1 MRFTCDITLA
11 NTLVQSFQDDWCQ
24 TVFNLVQKKKKI
36 MRWWLFVVLLQSSVG
51 LGCRCN
57 LVVGLILKSME
68 KQEGQPWSPQPQL
81 VKPQRPLPLVAKGF
95 AT

>member
-24 TVFNLVQKKKKI
+24 TVFNLVQKIIIIII

-68 KQEGQPWSPQPQL
+68 KQEGQPWSP
-81 VKPQRPLPLVAKGF
+81 
-95 AT
+95 